1 MPEQSCVCGSVG
13 TVLFTALGISFA
25 AIALHGAFRQPDDLF
40 TDEPEV
46 TWFDCLCLC
55 CMICGDAS
63 ATQVYH
69 SIHHIRTNLRTNSS
83 AVIMCKSLACVMLC
97 WHATLCKTVHVS

>member
-1 MPEQSCVCGSVG
+1 MCLLTVKCSKLTLTEQTFVCGSVG

-46 TWFDCLCLC
+46 CHVLSSLCL
-55 CMICGDAS
+55 
-63 ATQVYH
+63 
-69 SIHHIRTNLRTNSS
+69 SS
-83 AVIMCKSLACVMLC
+83 YMVLQQHMQN
-97 WHATLCKTVHVS
+97 HF